1 MPKPE
6 ESPETKHKVVFLSEE
21 EAKVP
26 STVQLGEAEDG
37 PPGLILPNGEINW
50 NCPCLGGMAV
60 GPCGVEFREAF
71 SCFHYSVEEPK
82 GKDCLDKFATMQ
94 ECMKEYPEL
103 YEERKKEGQS
113 EPAAEEKA
121 TEESKP
127 TEGDALPD
135 AAAASDTKDAAASD
149 ASKDEEVVKEA
160 VAIEATE
167 NKENVEA
174 AAVNDVAEKLDAAK
188 IESDDKKEEKESENS
203 ISKESES

>member
-121 TEESKP
+121 TEETKP
-127 TEGDALPD
+127 TEGD
-135 AAAASDTKDAAASD
+135 AASDTKDAAVSD
-149 ASKDEEVVKEA
+149 APKDEELVKEA
-160 VAIEATE
+160 VATEASE

-188 IESDDKKEEKESENS
+188 IESDDKKEETESENS